1 MKRKMTTDE
10 ESMARKGEAGPGKES
25 LRKKLI
31 RLFLVTSAIP
41 ILAMSLFSIYNMSI
55 TLKENS
61 ESLRIKNL
69 EQVGNNLHIS
79 LDAYEDLLYQMYTDD
94 TVVQLVDKLNR
105 DVDLAVTVNQLRRYI
120 QSLLYTKNYIRSIS
134 IITSEGRVITYDQ
147 LTQITIENSWLKNY
161 SMSPEV
167 LYAEVSSDNQTHL
180 LPLEYGTTF
189 ANEDFYLL
197 HLAHRIID
205 YKNLTKQ
212 SGIIVISLDE
222 AFLQSVCAER
232 GSSETHPVN
241 FSFIIDQNGRVISFP
256 DQEQLAVKIVDIS
269 ANQENRLAMYENF
282 IREQRGGDDRYVS
295 TLMYHDDELGWDIV
309 NVSNQKATEQKLFS
323 QFQVLLSAS
332 ILSALVAVLLTLV
345 LSRDLSE
352 SIRQVVTTM
361 RKASGADMTARV
373 QVHKT
378 MPVEIESIAR
388 QFNDMIEQLDRSLRN
403 EKTAGDRQ
411 RIAEVKAL
419 EAQINPHFLY
429 NTLDTINWMAIE
441 RDEFEI
447 SNTISSLA
455 AILRYAITNSN
466 EMVFIKDEIEWLKKY
481 IYLQQKRLI
490 QEFQCRVEVG
500 PELLSCKI
508 YKQLLQP
515 FVENAIIHGLKD
527 ASGEAILTVS
537 FAGEEEMIHII
548 VRDNGRGMPPGL
560 VEELNRQESYFGNH
574 IGMENVLSRL
584 KIYYG
589 DKAHVFFRSE
599 LGVGTEAHIIIPG
612 GTQT

>member
-1 MKRKMTTDE
+1 MKSNMMADE
-10 ESMARKGEAGPGKES
+10 EFMPQKDEVSRGKES

-31 RLFLVTSAIP
+31 RLFLVTSTIP
-41 ILAMSLFSIYNMSI
+41 ILAMSLFSFYNMSI

-79 LDAYEDLLYQMYTDD
+79 LVAYEDLLYQMYTDD

-105 DVDLAVTVNQLRRYI
+105 NVDLAVTVNQLRRYI

-147 LTQITIENSWLKNY
+147 LTQVTIENSWLKNY
-161 SMSPEV
+161 SMSPEE
-167 LYAEVSSDNQTHL
+167 LYDNVSADNKTHV

-205 YKNLTKQ
+205 YKDLTKQ
-212 SGIIVISLDE
+212 SGIVVISLDE
-222 AFLQSVCAER
+222 AFLQSVCAELDN
-232 GSSETHPVN
+232 SETHPEN
-241 FSFIIDQNGRVISFP
+241 YCFIVDENGRVISFP
-256 DQEQLAVKIVDIS
+256 DQKHLEAKIVDIA
-269 ANQENRLAMYENF
+269 ANQEERLAMYERF
-282 IREQRGGDDRYVS
+282 IREQRGGDDRYIS
-295 TLMYHDDELGWDIV
+295 ILMYHDNELGWDIV

-323 QFQVLLSAS
+323 QFQVLLSVS
-332 ILSALVAVLLTLV
+332 ILSAMVAVLLTLI
-345 LSRDLSE
+345 LSRNLSE
-352 SIRQVVTTM
+352 SIRQVVATM
-361 RKASGADMTARV
+361 RKASSGDMTARV
-373 QVHKT
+373 QVHKA
-378 MPVEIESIAR
+378 MPLEIESIAH
-388 QFNDMIEQLDRSLRN
+388 QFNDMIEQLDRSVQN
-403 EKTAGDRQ
+403 EKVAGNRQ

-447 SNTISSLA
+447 SNAISSLA

-466 EMVFIKDEIEWLKKY
+466 EMVYIKDEIEWLKKY

-490 QEFQCRVEVG
+490 QEFQCHVEVS

-527 ASGEAILTVS
+527 ASGEAVLTVS
-537 FAGEEEMIHII
+537 FSGDGDMIHII
-548 VRDNGRGMPPGL
+548 VRDNGKGMPPLL
-560 VEELNRQESYFGNH
+560 VDELNRRESNFGNH
-574 IGMENVLSRL
+574 IGLENVLSRL

-589 DKAHVFFRSE
+589 DKANVFFRSE

-612 GTQT
+612 GAQT

>member
-1 MKRKMTTDE
+1 MKKRMTTDK
-10 ESMARKGEAGPGKES
+10 ESMARNDNTSPGKES

-55 TLKENS
+55 TLKDNS

-94 TVVQLVDKLNR
+94 TVVQLVDKLNQ
-105 DVDLAVTVNQLRRYI
+105 DIDLAVTVNQLRRYI

-161 SMSPEV
+161 SMSPEE
-167 LYAEVSSDNQTHL
+167 LYTSVSADNQTHV

-197 HLAHRIID
+197 HLAHRIVD

-232 GSSETHPVN
+232 GSSETHPEN
-241 FSFIIDQNGRVISFP
+241 FNFIIDENGRVITFP
-256 DQEQLAVKIVDIS
+256 NQEQLAVKIIDIS
-269 ANQENRLAMYENF
+269 TNQEKRLAIYESF
-282 IREQRGGDDRYVS
+282 IREHHVGDSRYAS
-295 TLMYHDDELGWDIV
+295 ILLYHDDELGWDIV

-323 QFQVLLSAS
+323 QFQLVLLAS
-332 ILSALVAVLLTLV
+332 ILSAMAAVLLTLI

-361 RKASGADMTARV
+361 RTASGGDMTARV
-373 QVHKT
+373 HVHKT

-388 QFNDMIEQLDRSLRN
+388 QFNDMIEQLDRSLQN
-403 EKTAGDRQ
+403 EKAAGDMQ

-490 QEFQCRVEVG
+490 QEFKCCVEVS
-500 PELLSCKI
+500 PELLSYKI

-527 ASGEAILTVS
+527 APGEAVLTVS
-537 FAGEEEMIHII
+537 FTGEDEFIHII
-548 VRDNGRGMPPGL
+548 IRDNGKGMPPEL
-560 VEELNRQESYFGNH
+560 VDELNRQESYYSNH
-574 IGMENVLSRL
+574 IGLENVLSRL

-599 LGVGTEAHIIIPG
+599 FGVGTEAHIIIPG